1 MNIRELEVLMILLPA
16 QFQFLPCNKNHLP
29 RAHTFLSELLFKLSL
44 GFLCYLFLS
53 LVKDNKI
60 MCLDHIL
67 VSKYQYKFLKNQLK
81 KQLLQI
87 PTGSFS
93 DIYYLQYLLN
103 YYTRQL
109 FICVILS
116 YQNLVKMTQ
125 KNMSTKS
132 RHSYSCFWWEY
143 LLSL

>member
-1 MNIRELEVLMILLPA
+1 MSIKCSLIGDLEVIAAENEPWHEYKGAWSTHDSSPSTVLVSALQQKSLP
-16 QFQFLPCNKNHLP
+16 P
-29 RAHTFLSELLFKLSL
+29 AHTFLSELLFKLSL

-116 YQNLVKMTQ
+116 Y
-125 KNMSTKS
+125 
-132 RHSYSCFWWEY
+132 
-143 LLSL
+143 